1 MPRPIRVLH
10 IVGAMNQGGVESWLM
25 ALLRHADRREIA
37 MDFLVHT
44 AKAAAYDSEIAAL
57 GGAIIACPSVRR
69 PAYIREFDAALGRN
83 QPYDV
88 LHSHVHWF
96 SGLTTT
102 LARRR
107 GVRLRIA
114 HSHSNSS
121 ARESGAGPVRAAYR
135 TLMRRGMFSSATHL
149 LAASRPAAS
158 ALFGSDW
165 GESSRARVIYCGV
178 DFKPFSAADAGAD
191 RESVRQELGIGSGE
205 IVVGH
210 VGNFHTPK
218 NHAFLAAIAACATR
232 REPGVR
238 VLCAGGGP
246 LREQVQSQFEQAG
259 VRTIFTGPRTDIP
272 RLLRAMDVFVFPS
285 LYEGLPLAVV
295 EAQAAGLP
303 CVVSTE
309 VTREVEAVPG
319 LIRWLPLWADAGIWA
334 DTVLEGARQPVQA
347 ANGLATMRRS
357 AFSVETSFDNMQAI
371 YRA

>member
-1 MPRPIRVLH
+1 
-10 IVGAMNQGGVESWLM
+10 MNQGGVESWLM

-44 AKAAAYDSEIAAL
+44 AEPAAYDSEIAEL
-57 GGAIIACPSVRR
+57 GGAVIPCPSVHR
-69 PAYIREFDAALGRN
+69 PAYIREFDAALSRGE
-83 QPYDV
+83 PYDV

-121 ARESGAGPVRAAYR
+121 LRESGAGPFRAVYR
-135 TLMRRGMFSSATHL
+135 ALMRRGMSSSATHL
-149 LAASRPAAS
+149 LAASGPAAR
-158 ALFGSDW
+158 ALYGAGWS
-165 GESSRARVIYCGV
+165 ESPRARVVYCGV
-178 DFKPFSAADAGAD
+178 DFAPFAAAAALD
-191 RESVRQELGIGSGE
+191 RESVRQEFAIRPSE

-210 VGNFHTPK
+210 VGNFHPPK
-218 NHAFLAAIAACATR
+218 NHVFLAAVAACALR
-232 REPGVR
+232 RQPGVR
-238 VLCAGGGP
+238 VLCVGGGP
-246 LREQVQSQFEQAG
+246 LQERVQEQFKGAG
-259 VRTIFTGPRTDIP
+259 VRAIFTGPRADIP

-303 CVVSTE
+303 CVISTE

-319 LIRWLPLWADAGIWA
+319 SICWMPLRAGAGIWA
-334 DTVLEGARQPVQA
+334 DAVLEAARQPAQA

-357 AFSVETSFDNMQAI
+357 PFSVEASFDNMQAI
-371 YRA
+371 YRG

>member
-10 IVGAMNQGGVESWLM
+10 IVGAMNRGGVESWLM

-44 AKAAAYDSEIAAL
+44 AEAAAYDFEIAAL
-57 GGAIIACPSVRR
+57 GGTVIPCPSVHR
-69 PAYIREFDAALGRN
+69 PAYLREFNAALGRSE
-83 QPYDV
+83 PYDV

-121 ARESGAGPVRAAYR
+121 LRECGSGPLRAAYR
-135 TLMRRGMFSSATHL
+135 TLMRRGISSSATHL
-149 LAASRPAAS
+149 LAASGPAAC
-158 ALFGSDW
+158 ALYGADW
-165 GESSRARVIYCGV
+165 RESPRARVVYCGV
-178 DFKPFSAADAGAD
+178 DFAPFAAGAHAD
-191 RESVRQELGIGSGE
+191 RESVRQEFVIRPGE

-210 VGNFHTPK
+210 VGNFHPPK
-218 NHAFLAAIAACATR
+218 NHAFLAAMAACALGHQ
-232 REPGVR
+232 PGVR
-238 VLCAGGGP
+238 VLCVGGGP
-246 LREQVQSQFEQAG
+246 LREQTRALFEQAG
-259 VRTIFTGPRTDIP
+259 VRAIFTGPRADVP
-272 RLLRAMDVFVFPS
+272 RLLRGMDVFVFPS
-285 LYEGLPLAVV
+285 HYEGLPLAVV

-319 LIRWLPLWADAGIWA
+319 LIRWLPLSAGPKAWADA
-334 DTVLEGARQPVQA
+334 VLAAARQPVQA
-347 ANGLATMRRS
+347 ARGLATMRRS
-357 AFSVETSFDNMQAI
+357 RFSVEASFGNMQAI
-371 YRA
+371 YRS